1 MASFRGLVGTL
12 IAALLLSGCSSEDF
26 NLSKLASTT
35 VSGFTEKLGGL
46 SLVKLGEKVGIRTD
60 PKVKLDPAPLPIYA
74 IGDTFVYSSDGTIV
88 QEQVVNVNSGRV
100 TWTNDQ

>member
-12 IAALLLSGCSSEDF
+12 IAASLLSGCSSEDF

-60 PKVKLDPAPLPIYA
+60 PKVKLLKSTSLILLFS
-74 IGDTFVYSSDGTIV
+74 ILVISIF
-88 QEQVVNVNSGRV
+88 
-100 TWTNDQ
+100 